1 MTLKVSKRG
10 KVPPFIVMDVL
21 RAANNLQMQGGGV
34 LHLELGQP
42 AKGAPSGVVNFAK
55 EMISNDPLGYTEAF
69 GLISVRNRI
78 SEYYEIN
85 QGLKVD
91 PEQIIIT
98 TGSSGGFVLAFTAA
112 FDAGARVAI
121 ATPSYPGY
129 RNILMSLN
137 IEPVFIETGPET
149 NFQLT
154 TNLLNKISAPIDGL
168 IIASP
173 SNPTG
178 TMLSEDAL
186 KTISDYCTLHNIRLI
201 SDEIYHGI
209 TYHSQA
215 VTARKFNKDAIII
228 NSFSKYFSMTG
239 WRVGWM
245 VAPSDLLRSIE
256 CLAQNLFIS
265 APTLSQ
271 HAAAVAFNCINEL
284 DQNVA
289 IYEQNRAVLLK
300 GLPKIGLD
308 QFASVDGAFYI
319 YANVSHLTN
328 DSEKFCRQ
336 MLKEIGVATTPGTDF
351 DLERGRSYI
360 RFSFSGPPKDIEEA
374 VQRIKNWLPNRAKT
388 QFF

>member
-1 MTLKVSKRG
+1 MALKVAERG
-10 KVPPFIVMDVL
+10 KISPFLVMDVL
-21 RAANNLQMQGGGV
+21 SAANKLQIQGNSV

-42 AKGAPSGVVNFAK
+42 ATGAPSGVVNFAK
-55 EMISNDPLGYTEAF
+55 DMICKDPLGYTEAF
-69 GLISVRNRI
+69 GLMSVRNRI
-78 SEYYEIN
+78 SEYYEFK

-91 PEQIIIT
+91 PEHIIIT

-137 IEPVFIETGPET
+137 IEPVFLETGPET
-149 NFQLT
+149 NFQIT
-154 TNLLNKISAPIDGL
+154 ENLLDKVSAPIDGL

-178 TMLSEDAL
+178 TMLSEEAL

-209 TYHSQA
+209 TYHSPG

-245 VAPSDLLRSIE
+245 VAPPDLLRSIE
-256 CLAQNLFIS
+256 CLTQNLFIS

-271 HAAAVAFNCINEL
+271 HAAAVAFDCINEL
-284 DQNVA
+284 DKNVE
-289 IYEQNRAVLLK
+289 IYEQNRAILLEE
-300 GLPKIGLD
+300 LPKAGLD
-308 QFASVDGAFYI
+308 EFASVDGAFYI
-319 YANVSHLTN
+319 YADVSRITN
-328 DSEKFCRQ
+328 DSEQFCRK

-351 DLERGRSYI
+351 DLERGRGYI
-360 RFSFSGPPKDIEEA
+360 RFSFSGPPKDVGEA
-374 VQRIKNWLPNRAKT
+374 AQRIKNWVPNSAET
-388 QFF
+388 